1 MSNRSNEKSANIL
14 IVEGEGDRSFLEQ
27 LFRVLGLPAEV
38 VLPATAKDLLDHG
51 YNTKKGAYH
60 ALDDRLILLQQADS
74 ALKRLAI
81 VVDSDHG
88 KDGQGFSKTLTE
100 LTNIFND
107 YGYEQDSS
115 YKNNG
120 FVFAHKDQN
129 IRPVGAWIMPNNQDD
144 GAIESWIQQCFDP
157 KKCHLLPHAQQTVLD
172 LPDRQ
177 FTGNNL
183 PKAEVAT
190 WLAWQ
195 KRPSIGLYAAV
206 PLLNDQAKPYKDLV
220 NWLQYLFVVE
230 EA

>member
-1 MSNRSNEKSANIL
+1 MSQNTHLL
-14 IVEGEGDRSFLEQ
+14 IVEGEVDKKLIQRLCKKLQLQDVDVKPTTPEDLEILGRGNGKEGVYQ
-27 LFRVLGLPAEV
+27 ALEDVIPELFDISKPL
-38 VLPATAKDLLDHG
+38 
-51 YNTKKGAYH
+51 KKFAVMV
-60 ALDDRLILLQQADS
+60 DADQS
-74 ALKRLAI
+74 
-81 VVDSDHG
+81 
-88 KDGQGFSKTLTE
+88 KDGQGFVQTLAKISQKLSDFDYSLDEYQSKKAQGL
-100 LTNIFND
+100 IFSHSDLNTAAI
-107 YGYEQDSS
+107 G
-115 YKNNG
+115 
-120 FVFAHKDQN
+120 V
-129 IRPVGAWIMPNNQDD
+129 WIMPNNQDD

-183 PKAEVAT
+183 PKAEIAT

-206 PLLNDQAKPYKDLV
+206 PLLNDQAQPYKDLV

>member
-100 LTNIFND
+100 LTKIFND

-115 YKNNG
+115 YTNNG

-157 KKCHLLPHAQQTVLD
+157 KKCHLLPHAQQTVSD

-183 PKAEVAT
+183 PKAEIAT

-206 PLLNDQAKPYKDLV
+206 PLLNDQAQPYKDLV
-220 NWLQYLFVVE
+220 NWLQYLFVME

>member
-1 MSNRSNEKSANIL
+1 MSNRRQINSENIL

-60 ALDDRLILLQQADS
+60 ALEDRLILLQQADS
-74 ALKRLAI
+74 SLKRLAI

-88 KDGQGFSKTLTE
+88 QDGQGFSKTLND
-100 LTNIFND
+100 LVKIFND
-107 YGYEQDSS
+107 YGYEQDLN
-115 YKNNG
+115 YTDNG
-120 FVFAHKDQN
+120 FVFAHTDQN
-129 IRPVGAWIMPNNQDD
+129 IKPVGAWVMPNNQDD

-157 KKCHLLPHAQQTVLD
+157 AKCHLLPHAQQTVAA
-172 LPDRQ
+172 LPNRQ

-183 PKAEVAT
+183 PKAEIAT

-206 PLLNDQAKPYKDLV
+206 PLLDDQAQPYKDLV
-220 NWLQYLFVVE
+220 NWLQYLFVVQE
-230 EA
+230 I